1 LLSGIHPYYCHAGG
15 TACNAPNWLSDE
27 AAEAIATLAA
37 IHCLYE
43 QSSLPA
49 GRELADDVLDYA
61 ADELHRSGLLDIL
74 ITRAAKVYWPRPT

>member
-37 IHCLYE
+37 IRCLYE

-49 GRELADDVLDYA
+49 VRELADDVLDYG

-74 ITRAAKVYWPRPT
+74 ITRAAKLYWPRPT